1 MKVRKEYIIIVAII
15 LVLSLYLLLRK
26 TDRTL
31 YQLPKVP
38 PLSKPEISRIEIS
51 KGDISIVLNRNDKNW
66 GIAPQGYP
74 ADNGKVKKMLD
85 IIGQLTLTALVS
97 ESKNYTRYD
106 LDDENKITVRAWAGN
121 TLSREFDIGK
131 TAPSYRHTF
140 VKLQGDHR
148 VYHARENF
156 RQTFDHT
163 LENLRDKTVLS
174 FEKTEIQEIHI
185 SKEEIS
191 LVLILKELP
200 MEESASRGPEAQIPL
215 PLKTEWQSS
224 DGRGADK
231 SEVDRL
237 LTTLSHLRC
246 ERYVDEYKKEDF
258 AKPIY
263 SIQLKGV
270 QDYGLS
276 IFERM
281 DKDVKSYPATS
292 SQNDYPF
299 LLPERKAQTI
309 MIDPDKMR
317 QKAENK
323 ELHNRKND

>member
-1 MKVRKEYIIIVAII
+1 MKVKKEYIIILAII
-15 LVLSLYLLLRK
+15 LALSLYLILRK

-38 PLSKPEISRIEIS
+38 QLSKSEISRIEIS
-51 KGDISIVLNRNDKNW
+51 KGDTSVVLNRNDNNW
-66 GIAPQGYP
+66 EIAPQRYP
-74 ADNGKVKKMLD
+74 ADNSKVKKMLD

-121 TLSREFDIGK
+121 TLSREFEIGK

-140 VKLQGDHR
+140 VKLWGDHR

-156 RQTFDHT
+156 RQTFDQT

-185 SKEEIS
+185 SKEGIS
-191 LVLILKELP
+191 LVLILKEAH
-200 MEESASRGPEAQIPL
+200 MEESASRRAEAQIPL
-215 PLKTEWQSS
+215 PPKTEWQNS
-224 DGRGADK
+224 DGIRMDESK
-231 SEVDRL
+231 VNRL
-237 LTTLSHLRC
+237 LTTLSYLRC

-258 AKPIY
+258 ANPIY

-281 DKDVKSYPATS
+281 DKDAKSYPATS
-292 SQNDYPF
+292 SQNDYRF
-299 LLPERKAQTI
+299 LLPERKAETI
-309 MIDPDKMR
+309 MIDPDEMR
-317 QKAENK
+317 EKAENK
-323 ELHNRKND
+323 DMPDLKND

>member
-1 MKVRKEYIIIVAII
+1 MKVKKEYIIIVVII
-15 LVLSLYLLLRK
+15 IALSLYLLLRK

-31 YQLPKVP
+31 YQLPKVHQ
-38 PLSKPEISRIEIS
+38 LSKPEISRVEIS
-51 KGDISIVLNRNDKNW
+51 KGDISIVLNRNDENW
-66 GIAPQGYP
+66 EIVPQGYP
-74 ADNGKVKKMLD
+74 ADNSKVNKMLD
-85 IIGQLTLTALVS
+85 IIGQITLTALVS
-97 ESKNYTRYD
+97 ESRNYTRYD
-106 LDDENKITVRAWAGN
+106 LDDENKITVKAWAGN
-121 TLSREFDIGK
+121 TLNREFDIGK

-156 RQTFDHT
+156 RHTFDHT

-174 FEKTEIQEIHI
+174 FEKTEIHEIHI

-191 LVLILKELP
+191 LVLVLKEVP
-200 MEESASRGPEAQIPL
+200 IEESASRRPESQIPL
-215 PLKTEWQSS
+215 PPKTEWQNS
-224 DGRGADK
+224 DGRGADEFK
-231 SEVDRL
+231 VDRL
-237 LTTLSHLRC
+237 LTTLSHLHC
-246 ERYVDEYKKEDF
+246 ERYVDKYKKEDF
-258 AKPIY
+258 ARPIY

-299 LLPERKAQTI
+299 LLPEQKAQTI
-309 MIDPDKMR
+309 MIDPDEMR
-317 QKAENK
+317 KKAENK
-323 ELHNRKND
+323 ELQNRKNE

>member
-1 MKVRKEYIIIVAII
+1 MKVKKEYIIIGAII
-15 LVLSLYLLLRK
+15 LALSLYLLLRK

-38 PLSKPEISRIEIS
+38 QLSKPEISRIEIS
-51 KGDISIVLNRNDKNW
+51 KGDTSIVLNRNDKNW
-66 GIAPQGYP
+66 DIAPQGYP

-131 TAPSYRHTF
+131 TAPSYQHTF
-140 VKLQGDHR
+140 IKLRGDHR

-156 RQTFDHT
+156 RHSFDHT

-185 SKEEIS
+185 SKEGIS
-191 LVLILKELP
+191 LVLILKEVP

-215 PLKTEWQSS
+215 PPKIEWQNS
-224 DGRGADK
+224 DGRGADESK
-231 SEVDRL
+231 VNRL
-237 LTTLSHLRC
+237 LTTLSRLRC

-258 AKPIY
+258 ANPIY

-281 DKDVKSYPATS
+281 DKDAKSYPATS

-299 LLPERKAQTI
+299 LLPERKAEDI
-309 MIDPDKMR
+309 MIDPDEMWEKD
-317 QKAENK
+317 ENK
-323 ELHNRKND
+323 EMPNRKND